1 MSGKKIGR
9 PAAKWVHQLA
19 NLDEH
24 KNKYLDYHDLST
36 MFGVTIRT
44 VHGFCTKACAKG
56 EYYKHENNVIRK
68 RFSAQELKR
77 AAVAY
82 LEISVLK

>member
-19 NLDEH
+19 MLDERKH
-24 KNKYLDYHDLST
+24 QFLDYHDLSE

-44 VHGFCTKACAKG
+44 VHGFCTKAGADG

-68 RFSAQELKR
+68 RFTVRALKT
-77 AAVAY
+77 AAKVY
-82 LEISVLK
+82 LEKSLEK